1 MARYYDQH
9 RQHAPQFQVGEQVWL
24 NTQNYSTNHPMKK
37 LDHWWIGP
45 FKILKVVSPAALKLQ
60 LTPKEKGVHPV
71 VSVSN
76 IHHYTPN
83 DIPER
88 PNDPR
93 PGPDVIDGNEEYKA
107 EHILNSKFWQ
117 GRLTY
122 LVKFKGW
129 PHSNN
134 EWLPAMNLEH
144 SEELIA
150 DFHHLHPSAVRKPP
164 PPQP

>member
-1 MARYYDQH
+1 MCSSD
-9 RQHAPQFQVGEQVWL
+9 L
-24 NTQNYSTNHPMKK
+24 
-37 LDHWWIGP
+37 
-45 FKILKVVSPAALKLQ
+45 FKILKVVSPVALKLQ

-76 IHHYTPN
+76 TRRYTPN
-83 DIPER
+83 NIPER

-93 PGPDVIDGNEEYKA
+93 PGPDVIDGNEEYEA
-107 EHILNSKFWQ
+107 ERILNSKFWR

-134 EWLPAMNLEH
+134 EWLPATNLEH

-150 DFHHLHPSAVRKPP
+150 DFHHLHPSAVGKPP
-164 PPQP
+164 PPQPRPRHTSRRSALRRG